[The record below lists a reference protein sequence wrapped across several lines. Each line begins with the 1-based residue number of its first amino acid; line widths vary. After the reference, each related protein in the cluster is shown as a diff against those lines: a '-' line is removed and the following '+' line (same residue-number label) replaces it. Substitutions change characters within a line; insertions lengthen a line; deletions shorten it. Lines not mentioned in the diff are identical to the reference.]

1 MAEETAERS
10 AESRAQIEELSSE
23 LHEQNVKVDEQRT
36 RLVEMGTE
44 LIECET
50 TITKLQSAKD
60 EAAIL
65 LAAQEGASSSLESAL
80 AELGVLR
87 DQHSTSEALANEMSD
102 AVARLKEAE
111 LAAKDELEH
120 ARSAEERVGALLS
133 ESQLEVKKQRESLA
147 NESQTLES
155 TLETLAK
162 TQRKLDKSTSALAE
176 AAETWPAIEQLQAAE
191 ATAHA
196 ELATLQEQ
204 LSAQRSDIEEVH
216 AAKLAHLELSQAE
229 RDAAEAESAAA
240 TAASDAET
248 SEKYAAEIAALKQEL
263 NDRVEEAKAHAER
276 SSEAGAASKSE
287 EDRLSGE
294 LAAMLQEMAAQ
305 RNELSEV
312 RAQADAATSKS
323 SEMEGIVLQEA
334 QAVADANA
342 RASAAEDALEGTQLE
357 VHTIKAGLIERETT
371 LEQVNAMN
379 ARLSESAEQ
388 RVEQS
393 RSIQVLSSALGQLIS
408 RSGSLVLSQSGEGA
422 KASAAVSTAAET
434 EEGGAL
440 KDSKPCDKVGWL
452 ECTSHLM
459 KHKKKRHC
467 WLLASGDVHVSN
479 KPSKS
484 AHKMWLSPSTIEL
497 ALTEDRTSA
506 ELHVKLVGGAYEK
519 MHPSSVLD
527 GLQWLAVFAGTGR
540 WEALLRIGDA
550 DLLPATPAMLA
561 SHIAT
566 ELQFLARDA
575 SSLPTSLEV
584 HKARAREI
592 AVWISAAWGAHEEGV
607 AAAACSEKEEGAL
620 ATTTTRSVRWMAAL
634 NHELRTTR
642 MTLERLVGIAL
653 SRASPPAPPS
663 SKPIDLD
670 LEVASVLSAA
680 IDVAAHEGSGEEL
693 ITALALDQLRGKM
706 RFAATVRSAGDAAM
720 DVRAANKLLPLAEV
734 AATSETRST
743 VGTLISHYDGLL
755 HEVPAAAFA
764 KRIFE
769 GADRNGDNLLTH
781 SELRRFCRSHTEVKD
796 RLFGAETHGWKKF
809 FSTATGQHAAAWTQE
824 EFVLFVE
831 DKCA

>member
-1 MAEETAERS
+1 
-10 AESRAQIEELSSE
+10 
-23 LHEQNVKVDEQRT
+23 
-36 RLVEMGTE
+36 
-44 LIECET
+44 
-50 TITKLQSAKD
+50 
-60 EAAIL
+60 
-65 LAAQEGASSSLESAL
+65 
-80 AELGVLR
+80 
-87 DQHSTSEALANEMSD
+87 
-102 AVARLKEAE
+102 
-111 LAAKDELEH
+111 
-120 ARSAEERVGALLS
+120 
-133 ESQLEVKKQRESLA
+133 
-147 NESQTLES
+147 
-155 TLETLAK
+155 
-162 TQRKLDKSTSALAE
+162 
-176 AAETWPAIEQLQAAE
+176 
-191 ATAHA
+191 
-196 ELATLQEQ
+196 
-204 LSAQRSDIEEVH
+204 
-216 AAKLAHLELSQAE
+216 
-229 RDAAEAESAAA
+229 
-240 TAASDAET
+240 
-248 SEKYAAEIAALKQEL
+248 
-263 NDRVEEAKAHAER
+263 
-276 SSEAGAASKSE
+276 
-287 EDRLSGE
+287 
-294 LAAMLQEMAAQ
+294 
-305 RNELSEV
+305 
-312 RAQADAATSKS
+312 
-323 SEMEGIVLQEA
+323 
-334 QAVADANA
+334 
-342 RASAAEDALEGTQLE
+342 
-357 VHTIKAGLIERETT
+357 
-371 LEQVNAMN
+371 
-379 ARLSESAEQ
+379 
-388 RVEQS
+388 
-393 RSIQVLSSALGQLIS
+393 
-408 RSGSLVLSQSGEGA
+408 
-422 KASAAVSTAAET
+422 
-434 EEGGAL
+434 
-440 KDSKPCDKVGWL
+440 
-452 ECTSHLM
+452 
-459 KHKKKRHC
+459 
-467 WLLASGDVHVSN
+467 
-479 KPSKS
+479 
-484 AHKMWLSPSTIEL
+484 MWLSPSTIEL
-497 ALTEDRTSA
+497 ALTEDRASA

-527 GLQWLAVFAGTGR
+527 GLQWLAVFAGTAR

-592 AVWISAAWGAHEEGV
+592 AVWISAAWGEEGV
-607 AAAACSEKEEGAL
+607 AAAASSEKEEGAL
-620 ATTTTRSVRWMAAL
+620 ATTTTSSVRWMAAL

-743 VGTLISHYDGLL
+743 VGTLISHYDGSL
-755 HEVPAAAFA
+755 HEGPVAAFA

-796 RLFGAETHGWKKF
+796 RLFGAETHGWKNF